1 VRAIS
6 TTLSVPNF
14 KASKM
19 TDTHSRL
26 CKVGLILPEAEF
38 DMGGQTAGWR
48 DYVTMAG
55 VAEDIGVDS
64 LWFVD
69 HLLYPASPR

>member
-1 VRAIS
+1 
-6 TTLSVPNF
+6 
-14 KASKM
+14 M
-19 TDTHSRL
+19 TDIHSRP

-69 HLLYPASPR
+69 HLLYRGDATEAEQQGG